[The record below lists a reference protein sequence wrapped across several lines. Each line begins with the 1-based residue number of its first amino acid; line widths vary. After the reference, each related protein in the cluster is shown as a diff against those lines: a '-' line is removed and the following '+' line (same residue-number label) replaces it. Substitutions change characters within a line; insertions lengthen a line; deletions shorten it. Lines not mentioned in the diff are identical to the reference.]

1 MHKFFALLKKDLR
14 LYGKHFLSLFIL
26 CALLFLG
33 IAACLG
39 AMLESAFAEPQ
50 KTRLALVDKD
60 GSALSRTAISAI
72 GGSDDVSSLFTI
84 LRTDA
89 DDAQSGIANGT
100 YDAAILFEENYISRI
115 IRGES
120 SAVTILI
127 SDKLLPAANAVEHFA
142 VTGETL
148 IKVAEYG
155 VMSALE
161 PLREELPKDAAR
173 DALEALELRYAMRLL
188 SLPENAF
195 SVEVLPYAESGV
207 GLAQHY
213 VCAYLVFL
221 LLLCEV
227 LFFPYTARDCT
238 SPMLRR
244 IRSYGIRGGTLTLE
258 KAILPFC
265 TRILLCTAALA
276 LSAGY
281 LPLTLTPA
289 SLCAAA
295 ACILLLSVL
304 PASLS
309 VLLSQSA
316 LGIALLFA
324 LSVAGLF
331 FGGGLLP
338 PAMLPYMLI
347 KLGGFTPSGLAAR
360 LLAPLFGGRYDL
372 LALGILAGYVLLALW
387 LTCLQMRRICQKGG
401 AL

>member
-39 AMLESAFAEPQ
+39 AMLGNAFAEPQ

-72 GGSDDVSSLFTI
+72 GGSEDVSSLFTI
-84 LRTDA
+84 LHTDA
-89 DDAQSGIANGT
+89 EDAQSGIANGA
-100 YDAAILFEENYISRI
+100 YDAAILFEENYLSRI

-120 SAVTILI
+120 SAVTILL

-155 VMSALE
+155 VMSAWK
-161 PLREELPKDAAR
+161 PLREELPYAEAR
-173 DALEALELRYAMRLL
+173 EELEALELRYAMRLL

-195 SVEVLPYAESGV
+195 SVEVLPYTESGV

-244 IRSYGIRGGTLTLE
+244 IRSYGIHGGTLTLE

-265 TRILLCTAALA
+265 TRILLGTAVLA

-281 LPLTLTPA
+281 LPLTLTIS

-295 ACILLLSVL
+295 LCILMLSVL
-304 PASLS
+304 LASLS

-316 LGIALLFA
+316 LGISLLFA
-324 LSVAGLF
+324 LSLTGLF
-331 FGGGLLP
+331 FSGGLLP
-338 PAMLPYMLI
+338 PAMLPYAVTRF
-347 KLGGFTPSGLAAR
+347 GSFTPSGLAAR
-360 LLAPLFGGRYDL
+360 LLAPLFGGRYNL
-372 LALGILAGYVLLALW
+372 WALGILAVYVLLALW
-387 LTCLQMRRICQKGG
+387 SALLQMRRICQKGG